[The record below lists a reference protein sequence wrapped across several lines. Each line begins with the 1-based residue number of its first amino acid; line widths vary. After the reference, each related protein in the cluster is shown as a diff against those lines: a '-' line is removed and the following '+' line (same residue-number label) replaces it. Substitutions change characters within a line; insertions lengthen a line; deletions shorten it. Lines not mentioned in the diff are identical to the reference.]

1 VRIPVHGLDLP
12 TTFRG
17 LGSAAFL
24 AGLFLRLCGF
34 RPDLATFTLR
44 PHSRGSKSYYQSGP
58 CPASSIPWALPGLSA
73 SPRTSAWRRIRYE
86 EVQGRCQAMLL
97 CLRGVIGL
105 GHGVDRLLPSSI
117 LDYCSQIIIEAVD
130 ADGAQRL
137 QAVRERRA
145 LSGNCNTRQHQL
157 FANGSTRRRQA
168 VQRASRRSPHLSCTP
183 GTRHGIDAAMQSCN
197 HPHA

>member
-1 VRIPVHGLDLP
+1 MKTYKADAKRCCC
-12 TTFRG
+12 
-17 LGSAAFL
+17 AFE
-24 AGLFLRLCGF
+24 ASS
-34 RPDLATFTLR
+34 DLAMEWTD
-44 PHSRGSKSYYQSGP
+44 Y
-58 CPASSIPWALPGLSA
+58 
-73 SPRTSAWRRIRYE
+73 
-86 EVQGRCQAMLL
+86 
-97 CLRGVIGL
+97 
-105 GHGVDRLLPSSI
+105 LLPSRI
-117 LDYCSQIIIEAVD
+117 LHYCSQIAIEAVD

-197 HPHA
+197 HATTLILMHNRLLHGMVMS

>member
-1 VRIPVHGLDLP
+1 MGSTCLQLFAAWKVPLTCRPVLEAMRIPA
-12 TTFRG
+12 R
-17 LGSAAFL
+17 S
-24 AGLFLRLCGF
+24 CGF
-34 RPDLATFTLR
+34 YFRCLIVIAEARSHT
-44 PHSRGSKSYYQSGP
+44 YYQSGP
-58 CPASSIPWALPGLSA
+58 CPAHLHTWALPGFSA

-105 GHGVDRLLPSSI
+105 GHGVDRLLPSRI
-117 LDYCSQIIIEAVD
+117 LHYCSQITIEAVD